1 MTQNLYA
8 ETSVPA
14 APAQGKAQ
22 SAASPIM
29 SFVPLLVIFAIFYFL
44 LIRPQQAK
52 VKQHKKMVESLKE
65 GNKVITSGG
74 FYATVVNI
82 GDTSVEVKLADNVK
96 VKILKSAISEVLGSN
111 EAALISNG
119 STHGK

>member
-1 MTQNLYA
+1 MIEKLFA
-8 ETSVPA
+8 ETQVASPA
-14 APAQGKAQ
+14 AHSKAPAP
-22 SAASPIM
+22 SPFM
-29 SFVPLLVIFAIFYFL
+29 SFVPLLAIFVIFYFL

-52 VKQHKKMVESLKE
+52 MKQHKKMVLDLKE

-96 VKILKSAISEVLGSN
+96 VKILKSAISEVLGSG
-111 EAALISNG
+111 EIASTANG
-119 STHGK
+119 SKNGK